1 MEPSDGTGRAIAVVE
16 DITERKRREQRLEVF
31 NRVLRHNLRN
41 QLDVIMSHA
50 EVLGDRTEGPHA
62 EQIIAAANDLSELG
76 ARARATDRIM
86 STDDEVSEVDVA
98 GTLRAVVESVDA
110 KQGVDVATE
119 LPASASVATNDSALR
134 TAVSSA
140 LENVVDYANSAATLR
155 LEDRP
160 DELVVVGDGPRIPD
174 EELVPIRVGTE
185 TALQHLRGLGLWQL
199 RWSVDELG
207 GELAFDTAGGTTI
220 RITIPDRSGAT

>member
-1 MEPSDGTGRAIAVVE
+1 M
-16 DITERKRREQRLEVF
+16 
-31 NRVLRHNLRN
+31 
-41 QLDVIMSHA
+41 
-50 EVLGDRTEGPHA
+50 
-62 EQIIAAANDLSELG
+62 
-76 ARARATDRIM
+76 
-86 STDDEVSEVDVA
+86 
-98 GTLRAVVESVDA
+98 
-110 KQGVDVATE
+110 ATE

-174 EELVPIRVGTE
+174 EELVPIRVGTG
-185 TALQHLRGLGLWQL
+185 TALQHSRGLGLWQL

>member
-1 MEPSDGTGRAIAVVE
+1 
-16 DITERKRREQRLEVF
+16 
-31 NRVLRHNLRN
+31 
-41 QLDVIMSHA
+41 
-50 EVLGDRTEGPHA
+50 
-62 EQIIAAANDLSELG
+62 
-76 ARARATDRIM
+76 
-86 STDDEVSEVDVA
+86 
-98 GTLRAVVESVDA
+98 
-110 KQGVDVATE
+110 VATE

-160 DELVVVGDGPRIPD
+160 DELVVDGDGPGIPD

-185 TALQHLRGLGLWQL
+185 TALQHSRGLGLWQL
-199 RWSVDELG
+199 GWSVDELG
-207 GELAFDTAGGTTI
+207 GELAFDTADGTTI

>member
-1 MEPSDGTGRAIAVVE
+1 M
-16 DITERKRREQRLEVF
+16 
-31 NRVLRHNLRN
+31 
-41 QLDVIMSHA
+41 
-50 EVLGDRTEGPHA
+50 
-62 EQIIAAANDLSELG
+62 
-76 ARARATDRIM
+76 
-86 STDDEVSEVDVA
+86 
-98 GTLRAVVESVDA
+98 
-110 KQGVDVATE
+110 ATE

-160 DELVVVGDGPRIPD
+160 DELVVVVGDGPRIPD